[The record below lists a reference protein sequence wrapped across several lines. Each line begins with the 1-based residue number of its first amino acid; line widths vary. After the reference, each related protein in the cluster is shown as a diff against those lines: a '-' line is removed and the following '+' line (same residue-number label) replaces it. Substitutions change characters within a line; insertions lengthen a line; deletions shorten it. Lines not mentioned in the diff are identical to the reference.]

1 MVHNEHNL
9 RKIARLLSLVIFSA
23 FLASCLA
30 SNGKGLSLP
39 STPSILGDPGW
50 LLVQEAYATLKTQP
64 GLSKPDAGHLRNG
77 LVLEIHGRA
86 YAEGKNSTSSIL
98 WYLVTSDEGSGWI
111 SSADCEV
118 FASKEQALRS
128 LGQDRQG

>member
-1 MVHNEHNL
+1 MTHIEHNL
-9 RKIARLLSLVIFSA
+9 RRIARLLPFAVFSVFLV
-23 FLASCLA
+23 SCLP
-30 SNGKGLSLP
+30 SGGKGLALP

-50 LLVQEAYATLKTQP
+50 LLVKEAYATLKTQP
-64 GLSKPDAGHLRNG
+64 GISKPDAGHLRDG

-86 YAEGKNSTSSIL
+86 YAEGKNSAASIL
-98 WYLVTSDEGSGWI
+98 WYLVTSDEGSGWL

-128 LGQDRQG
+128 LGQGKQG